1 MYLKKYHIHFVGIG
15 GIGMSGIAELLLNL
29 GYQVSGSDLKTSD
42 ITDRLASLGGVIH
55 VGHAAERIE
64 GADVVVVSSA
74 VRPDNPEVLAA
85 QRASIPVIPRAEM
98 LAEMMRLKYS
108 IAVAGAH
115 GAQAHAVVDRAHLL
129 ELAADLVRGRLQRR
143 EALQPVGGVGV
154 DPQVPH
160 RAGRRLAAEVD
171 RPAVV

>member
-115 GAQAHAVVDRAHLL
+115 GKTTTTSIVAAVLAILL
-129 ELAADLVRGRLQRR
+129 EVPL
-143 EALQPVGGVGV
+143 PFNGG
-154 DPQVPH
+154 H
-160 RAGRRLAAEVD
+160 
-171 RPAVV
+171 